1 MEHAERKVI
10 PSTLRPD
17 LVNASVGSSFDML
30 IKGMTFKD
38 VTNQISFH
46 THESL
51 KLLKKAGTIK

>member
-1 MEHAERKVI
+1 MILYHGTNTEIEFVDLEKC
-10 PSTLRPD
+10 RP
-17 LVNASVGSSFDML
+17 
-30 IKGMTFKD
+30 FKD